1 VALRATP
8 DEVYFPSI
16 RSCMPPKMFIVAG
29 PPGSGKSTA
38 FPVAAFG
45 VDCFNADDR
54 AAGLNRGSYIGI
66 PQEIRHRVNTL
77 FEAFVL
83 DHIERRSSCAFE
95 TTLRGVV
102 TFEQAAL
109 ARRDGFVTEMRYLCL
124 PNFQMHLERVK
135 MRADRGGHSA
145 PEPVL
150 RAIYESSIA
159 NLPRAIREMDLIYV
173 YENGEW
179 GKTPEIRLQAEHGE
193 IVYRAERLPHW
204 VAGSLARL

>member
-1 VALRATP
+1 
-8 DEVYFPSI
+8 
-16 RSCMPPKMFIVAG
+16 MPPKMFIVAG

-45 VDCFNADDR
+45 VDYFNADDR
-54 AAGLNRGSYIGI
+54 AAALNNGSYCDI
-66 PQEIRHRVNTL
+66 PREIRSRVNVL

-83 DHIERRSSCAFE
+83 DHIDARSSFALE
-95 TTLRGVV
+95 TTLRSAV

-109 ARRDGFVTEMRYLCL
+109 ARRAGFVVEMRYLCV
-124 PNFQMHLERVK
+124 PNFEMHLERVK

-150 RAIYESSIA
+150 RGIYESSIA

-173 YENGEW
+173 YENGGW
-179 GKTPEIRLQAEHGE
+179 GKAPEILLQAEHGDV
-193 IVYRAERLPHW
+193 VYRAERIPHW
-204 VAGSLARL
+204 LAGSLARL

>member
-1 VALRATP
+1 
-8 DEVYFPSI
+8 
-16 RSCMPPKMFIVAG
+16 MPPKMYIVAG

-45 VDCFNADDR
+45 VDYFNADDH
-54 AAGLNRGSYIGI
+54 AAALNNASYRDI
-66 PQEIRHRVNTL
+66 PLDVRSRVNVL

-83 DHIERRSSCAFE
+83 EHIDARSSFALE
-95 TTLRGVV
+95 TTLRSAV

-109 ARRDGFVTEMRYLCL
+109 ARRAGFVVEMRYLCL
-124 PNFQMHLERVK
+124 PNFEMHLERVK

-150 RAIYESSIA
+150 RGIYESSIA
-159 NLPRAIREMDLIYV
+159 NLLRAIREMDLIYV

-179 GKTPEIRLQAEHGE
+179 GKTPVILLQAEHGE
-193 IVYRAERLPHW
+193 VVYRAERIPHW
-204 VAGSLARL
+204 LAGSLARL